1 MDNDIVD
8 VSKISMKTRKDARK
22 KRPYKANN
30 ASSLESKKKLTPSD
44 MIKLGNRTER

>member
-1 MDNDIVD
+1 MDNDSVD

-30 ASSLESKKKLTPSD
+30 ASSLESKKLTPCD